1 VQHAAA
7 VALLTCELCLMAS
20 FGIYF
25 DIHLI
30 GDRRPAPYLVN
41 VVICH
46 RDTPTSI
53 AMLFEIVFQKD
64 SAFAA
69 RSFFQLLGGFFSQPC
84 QRTFSKST

>member
-30 GDRRPAPYLVN
+30 GD
-41 VVICH
+41 